1 MHTVVAQSLPVRLR
15 MRLGLPVL
23 GALVG
28 TALALLTEW
37 FAQVTPLYDGVLG
50 RGGYAGEPTGLLVG
64 AGLGLLLG
72 LVAAITLLGEC
83 LRATVGPRAITLTW
97 ADARV
102 SVPRRLITG
111 IVADGDLV
119 LLGPGGVELARVRCR
134 LDRDRLRAAL
144 AQHGYPAPLAADPH
158 ATSFSAWVSTDPVLD
173 SPVHRLLWA
182 RSRALGAG
190 SLGDAE
196 LLRRQ
201 LAARGVMVRD
211 VRLPHRRGL
220 HQQWRPVTAL
230 LPATATAR
238 AA

>member
-1 MHTVVAQSLPVRLR
+1 MLVPSRCKRRAARHTWGVRAVAAREGDGQMHTVVAQSLPVRLR

-28 TALALLTEW
+28 TVLALLTEW

-102 SVPRRLITG
+102 SVPRRLVTG

-134 LDRDRLRAAL
+134 LDRDLLRTAL
-144 AQHGYPAPLAADPH
+144 A
-158 ATSFSAWVSTDPVLD
+158 STGTRRRWRPT
-173 SPVHRLLWA
+173 PTRP
-182 RSRALGAG
+182 RSR
-190 SLGDAE
+190 
-196 LLRRQ
+196 
-201 LAARGVMVRD
+201 RG
-211 VRLPHRRGL
+211 
-220 HQQWRPVTAL
+220 
-230 LPATATAR
+230 
-238 AA
+238 